1 LALVLPALGRE
12 PREPELRELR
22 ELRELVRE
30 PERRALARVL
40 RELAPQGPELREP
53 ELRFRGWRQASGA
66 RNRRKGLPR

>member
-1 LALVLPALGRE
+1 MALVLPALGRE
-12 PREPELRELR
+12 PREPELREL
-22 ELRELVRE
+22 VRV